1 MCKLSGVTAAA
12 KESSGRS
19 RKCATC
25 PLVEKLPLR
34 CTPEIARI
42 CNESHI
48 EGFKKGA
55 KFCNEQKTRSE
66 KELIKKFTS
75 KYGNE
80 IVSRLYKLSEE
91 CQELNDAI
99 AGFTMGDNGIA
110 EVRDE
115 MSDVLAVIT
124 HVCNIIGTDTRQ
136 LLNDA
141 LDKNKKREIDPN
153 YKRNINTNET
163 A

>member
-1 MCKLSGVTAAA
+1 MCKLVGLTEAA
-12 KESSGRS
+12 KKSSGKS
-19 RKCATC
+19 RKCASCSLYGKTC
-25 PLVEKLPLR
+25 NMEVF
-34 CTPEIARI
+34 CI

-55 KFCNEQKTRSE
+55 KFGKEQKTRSE

-110 EVRDE
+110 EVKDE

-124 HVCNIIGTDTRQ
+124 HVCEIIGTDTRQ

-141 LDKNKKREIDPN
+141 LDKAKGRETDPN
-153 YKRNINTNET
+153 YKRTHPHE
-163 A
+163 

>member
-55 KFCNEQKTRSE
+55 KFARGMNTLTE
-66 KELIKKFTS
+66 KNILKIFS
-75 KYGNE
+75 QNYGTE
-80 IVSRLYKLSEE
+80 IVSRLEKLSEE
-91 CQELNDAI
+91 CQELTEAI
-99 AGFTMGDNGIA
+99 AGFTMGDNGI
-110 EVRDE
+110 EEIKDE

-124 HVCNIIGTDTRQ
+124 HISDIIGTNTRQ
-136 LLNDA
+136 LLFEA
-141 LDKNKKREIDPN
+141 LDKAKGREKNPD
-153 YKRNINTNET
+153 YKRNHPHQ
-163 A
+163 

>member
-1 MCKLSGVTAAA
+1 MCKLGGLTQSA
-12 KESSGRS
+12 KKANGNS
-19 RKCATC
+19 RKCSTC
-25 PLVEKLPLR
+25 PLVQSLPLR
-34 CTPEIARI
+34 CTPEIGKI
-42 CNESHI
+42 CSESFI
-48 EGFKKGA
+48 EGYKKGA
-55 KFCNEQKTRSE
+55 KFGKEQKTRSE

-124 HVCNIIGTDTRQ
+124 HVCDIIGIDTRQ

-141 LDKNKKREIDPN
+141 LDKCKGREKDPN
-153 YKRNINTNET
+153 YKRTHPHE
-163 A
+163 

>member
-1 MCKLSGVTAAA
+1 MCKLVGLTEAA
-12 KESSGRS
+12 KKSSGKS
-19 RKCATC
+19 RKCASCSLYGKTC
-25 PLVEKLPLR
+25 NIEVF
-34 CTPEIARI
+34 CI

-55 KFCNEQKTRSE
+55 KFGKEQKTRPE

-80 IVSRLYKLSEE
+80 IVCRLYKLSEE

-110 EVRDE
+110 EVKDE

-124 HVCNIIGTDTRQ
+124 HVCDIIGTDTRQ

-141 LDKNKKREIDPN
+141 LDKAKGREIDPN
-153 YKRNINTNET
+153 YKRTHPHE
-163 A
+163 